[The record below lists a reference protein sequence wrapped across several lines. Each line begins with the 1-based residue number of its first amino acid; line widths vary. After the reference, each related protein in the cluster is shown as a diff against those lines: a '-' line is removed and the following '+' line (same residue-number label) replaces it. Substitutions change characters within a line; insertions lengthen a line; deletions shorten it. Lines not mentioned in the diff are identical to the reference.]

1 MTTKHQLNMDQTQV
15 DAIADKLNELLADYS
30 IFYQNA
36 RNYHWN
42 ITGRRFFEL
51 HEKFEELYEDLKQKI
66 DEVAERILT
75 LGHTPEHRYSAYI
88 SNASISEA
96 SIVSDGEQA
105 VNEIM
110 ESLRI
115 LIDKQKVIG
124 KMADE
129 AYDNGTQS
137 QLDGYIEEQE
147 KLIWMY
153 NAYRN

>member
-1 MTTKHQLNMDQTQV
+1 MSTKQSLVLDQAQ
-15 DAIADKLNELLADYS
+15 AQPIAEKLNVLLADYS

-51 HEKFEELYEDLKQKI
+51 HQKFEELYEDLKLKI

-75 LGHTPEHRYSAYI
+75 LGFTPEHRYSAYI
-88 SNASISEA
+88 QKATIQEA
-96 SIVSDGEQA
+96 DIVTDGELA

-115 LIDKQKVIG
+115 LIDKQKEIG
-124 KMADE
+124 RMADE

-153 NAYRN
+153 NAYRT

>member
-1 MTTKHQLNMDQTQV
+1 MTTKQSLVLDQAQ
-15 DAIADKLNELLADYS
+15 AQPIAEKLNVLLADYS

-51 HEKFEELYEDLKQKI
+51 HQKFEELYEDLKLKI
-66 DEVAERILT
+66 DEVAERIRT
-75 LGHTPEHRYSAYI
+75 LGFTPEHRYSAYI
-88 SNASISEA
+88 QKATIKEA
-96 SIVSDGEQA
+96 EIVTDGELA

-115 LIDKQKVIG
+115 LIDKQKEIG
-124 KMADE
+124 RMADE

-153 NAYRN
+153 NAYRT

>member
-1 MTTKHQLNMDQTQV
+1 MSTNHSLVLDQAKAQP
-15 DAIADKLNELLADYS
+15 IAEKLNVLLADYS

-51 HEKFEELYEDLKQKI
+51 HQKFEELYEDLKLKI

-75 LGHTPEHRYSAYI
+75 LGFTPEHRYSAYI
-88 SNASISEA
+88 QKATLKEA
-96 SIVSDGEQA
+96 EIVTDGELA

-115 LIDKQKVIG
+115 LIDKQKEIG
-124 KMADE
+124 RMADE

>member
-1 MTTKHQLNMDQTQV
+1 MTTKQSLVLDQAQ
-15 DAIADKLNELLADYS
+15 AQPIAEKLNVLLADYS

-51 HEKFEELYEDLKQKI
+51 HQKFEELYEDLKLKI

-75 LGHTPEHRYSAYI
+75 LGFTPEHRYSAYI
-88 SNASISEA
+88 QKATIKEA
-96 SIVSDGEQA
+96 EIVTDGEQA

-110 ESLRI
+110 ESLRT
-115 LIDKQKVIG
+115 LIDKEKEIG
-124 KMADE
+124 RMADE

-153 NAYRN
+153 NAYRT

>member
-1 MTTKHQLNMDQTQV
+1 MTTKQSLVLDQAQ
-15 DAIADKLNELLADYS
+15 AQPIAEKLNVLLADYS

-51 HEKFEELYEDLKQKI
+51 HQKFEELYEDLKLKI

-75 LGHTPEHRYSAYI
+75 LGFTPEHRYSAYI
-88 SNASISEA
+88 QKATIQEA
-96 SIVSDGEQA
+96 DIVTDGELA

-115 LIDKQKVIG
+115 LIDKQKEIG
-124 KMADE
+124 RMADE

-153 NAYRN
+153 NAYRT

>member
-1 MTTKHQLNMDQTQV
+1 MSPKHQLNLDEQQAQ
-15 DAIADKLNELLADYS
+15 AIAQKLNELLADYS

-51 HEKFEELYEDLKQKI
+51 HEKFEALYEDLKQKI

-75 LGHTPEHRYSAYI
+75 LGETPEHRYSAYI
-88 SNASISEA
+88 KTATIEEA
-96 SIVSDGEQA
+96 GIVADGEQA

-110 ESLRI
+110 DSLRT
-115 LIDKQKVIG
+115 LIGKQKEIG
-124 KMADE
+124 RMADE

-153 NAYRN
+153 NAYQH

>member
-1 MTTKHQLNMDQTQV
+1 MTTKQSLVLDQAQ
-15 DAIADKLNELLADYS
+15 AEPIAEKLNVLLADYS

-51 HEKFEELYEDLKQKI
+51 HQKFEELYEDLKLKI

-75 LGHTPEHRYSAYI
+75 LGFTPEHRYSAYI
-88 SNASISEA
+88 QKATIKEA
-96 SIVSDGEQA
+96 EIVTDGEQA

-110 ESLRI
+110 ESLRT
-115 LIDKQKVIG
+115 LIDKEKEIG
-124 KMADE
+124 RMADE

-153 NAYRN
+153 NAYRT

>member
-1 MTTKHQLNMDQTQV
+1 MTTKQSLVLDQAQ
-15 DAIADKLNELLADYS
+15 AQPIAEKLNVLLADYS

-51 HEKFEELYEDLKQKI
+51 HQKFEELYEDLKLKI

-75 LGHTPEHRYSAYI
+75 LGFTPEHRYSAYI
-88 SNASISEA
+88 QKASIKEA
-96 SIVSDGEQA
+96 EIVTDGDQA

-115 LIDKQKVIG
+115 LIDKQKEIG
-124 KMADE
+124 RMADE